1 MRFVQLSQTIG
12 WETDNF
18 AFPAV
23 YTNSKAER
31 DTVSILP
38 IAGADEDF
46 IRVWKASDPRATDA
60 DPYPLDDA
68 YVFYRLTI
76 SSERE
81 NQ

>member
-23 YTNSKAER
+23 YTNSSAER

-46 IRVWKASDPRATDA
+46 IRVWKGRNPLATVDS
-60 DPYPLDDA
+60 YPPDDA
-68 YVFYRLTI
+68 YVFIDLQI

-81 NQ
+81 DQ